1 VACAVG
7 VVGAAGVVAV
17 GPIQNQ
23 GVVGPLMN
31 ALAVVMA
38 VVFCGSGVR
47 AIQAPT
53 TIRLAQSAGTD
64 AWGNTQFGPSH
75 NATASE
81 GRRTGVTHLIV
92 GSLLLLLGIVLG
104 RIIH

>member
-1 VACAVG
+1 VG

-31 ALAVVMA
+31 ALAVFMA
-38 VVFCGSGVR
+38 VVFCGAGVR

-53 TIRLAQSAGTD
+53 TIRLAQSMGTD
-64 AWGNTQFGPSH
+64 AWGNAQWGPSH
-75 NATASE
+75 NATAAK
-81 GRRTGVTHLIV
+81 GRRTGVTHLVV
-92 GSLLLLLGIVLG
+92 GSLLLVLGILLG
-104 RIIH
+104 RIVH